1 MRTTWKPPG
10 NKTKLTFLLSLTLL
24 FLFKEV
30 PSKVRKTLNL
40 PSSDQGIDLIA
51 ETKDSKYWAI

>member
-1 MRTTWKPPG
+1 MKAKP
-10 NKTKLTFLLSLTLL
+10 LTFLLSLTLL